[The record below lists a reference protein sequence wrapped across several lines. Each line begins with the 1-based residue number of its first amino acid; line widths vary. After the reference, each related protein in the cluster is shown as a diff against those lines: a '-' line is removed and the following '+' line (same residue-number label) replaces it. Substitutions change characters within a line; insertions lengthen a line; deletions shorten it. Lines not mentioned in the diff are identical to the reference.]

1 MKTIISLCT
10 FFLLIASCT
19 PILLISESAYNEI
32 PENST
37 KVVVTTNYSAD
48 SLYKTIAMILANNG
62 YDVNENKTALQIYTN
77 PKTLEHS
84 SSIKCRANVSIT
96 DAGTLVTFIG
106 DYGLNLEGQMKMQAF
121 TGRSYEGF
129 MPIKFTKNSN
139 QRADYCFQNL
149 ILLAKEI
156 KGGVISYK

>member
-1 MKTIISLCT
+1 MKIIFSLFA
-10 FFLLIASCT
+10 FFLLTASCT
-19 PILLISESAYNEI
+19 PILLISESEFNEI

-48 SLYKTIAMILANNG
+48 SLYKTIALILANNG

-77 PKTLEHS
+77 PKSLERS
-84 SSIKCRANVSIT
+84 NSIKCRANITIT
-96 DAGTLVTFIG
+96 DAGTLVNFSG
-106 DYGLNLEGQMKMQAF
+106 DYGLNAEGQMQMQAF

-129 MPIKFTKNSN
+129 LPIKFTKNTS
-139 QRADYCFQNL
+139 QRADYCFQHL